1 MIILG
6 SEALENALRDFGA
19 TEKEAEVYI
28 FLAKRGAQKN
38 SDITKQLK
46 KNKGLVHRILN
57 NLQKKG
63 LVEAT
68 LEHPTRYIAVQ
79 FEKLIDSFIKSK
91 QEEVTRIEETKK
103 DLLSDWKKISKSELE
118 SPLEKFAVIEGNRK
132 IHHKISQMV
141 KETSSQLSMAL
152 TITDLFRAEQLGV
165 FDTLS
170 KHPMNSKLQFQ
181 ALTQLSKQ
189 NLKAIKILKPKLKP
203 NLVFRGINPDLGLPP
218 FSRMAIRDKEE
229 IVLFISDMNE
239 QYLEDY
245 KEVCL
250 VTNSKKIIQAFGV
263 VFEDLWDDSI
273 DIEDLIVKIETGK
286 SPPKTQLIK
295 NPERAKNSY
304 HEILDSAKDEILIV
318 TSSSGLIELSKNK
331 LQFEDWSKRG
341 ISIKIMAPI
350 VNENLT
356 FAQELLKWGEVR
368 HIPLGYFET
377 TIIDG
382 HHLFQFRYKPEKQ
395 KKPIDSEFFENTFY
409 TNDFNYVQKTKNILH
424 DLWRKTRIP
433 SSKSLRSITSFQ
445 LIPEKPS
452 VGHHSLERQSSF
464 MKNLEYTKR
473 KITEEG
479 VIEKIKNEKKL
490 SSRNSGSWSKI
501 NRYFGYKGLA
511 AIYPP
516 ANSAL
521 PDMVIGVLH
530 LDEDSP
536 FGNENGICVHVIQKN
551 GKTFNF
557 IPVAI
562 IQDNAKSIP
571 FRKKV
576 FEGYPVADNIML
588 VEKNE
593 IQVRV
598 KGKTLFAGWTKSISL
613 GFSNYTLP
621 AACLLFEGYGDI
633 KSGMYTNTAL
643 SGRRQ
648 EIWYNSFDAFCSFFL
663 PQLKHV
669 GSGTEAFF
677 ERDLFFFSKPPKLA
691 HQP

>member
-1 MIILG
+1 MDKEPIAKVLKSVG
-6 SEALENALRDFGA
+6 L
-19 TEKEAEVYI
+19 TEKETEVYI
-28 FLAKRGAQKN
+28 LIAKHGALQGREIVRQMKI
-38 SDITKQLK
+38 DKGQLY
-46 KNKGLVHRILN
+46 RILR

-63 LVEAT
+63 LVEVA
-68 LEHPTRYIAVQ
+68 LEYPTRFTAVP
-79 FEKLIDSFIKSK
+79 FETVIDTFIKSK
-91 QEEVTRIEETKK
+91 REEVAQIEEARK
-103 DLLSDWKKISKSELE
+103 DLLSVWNKISQTEIKSSLE
-118 SPLEKFAVIEGNRK
+118 RFAVIEGDKK

-152 TITDLFRAEQLGV
+152 TVADLFRAEQFGV
-165 FDTLS
+165 FDALS
-170 KHPMNSKLQFQ
+170 EHPKKSKLQFQ

-189 NLKAIKILKPKLKP
+189 NLKAAKVLVSKLPPNTSLK
-203 NLVFRGINPDLGLPP
+203 GTNPDIGSPP
-218 FSRMAIRDKEE
+218 FSRIVIRDKEE
-229 IVLFISDMNE
+229 IVIFISDINE
-239 QYLEDY
+239 QYLRGH

-250 VTNSKKIIQAFGV
+250 HTNCKKIIQAFSDD
-263 VFEDLWDDSI
+263 FEDLWDDSI
-273 DIEDLIVKIETGK
+273 NIEDLINEIENGV
-286 SPPKTQLIK
+286 SPPKTELIK
-295 NPERAKNSY
+295 NPETARDRY
-304 HEILDSAKDEILIV
+304 YEILDSAKDEILIV
-318 TSSSGLIELSKNK
+318 TSTTGLIKLSKK
-331 LQFEDWSKRG
+331 LQIEEWSRKG

-350 VNENLT
+350 VNENLAS
-356 FAQELLKWGEVR
+356 AQQLLNWGEVR

-382 HHLFQFRYKPEKQ
+382 HHLFQFRHETD
-395 KKPIDSEFFENTFY
+395 KKNPINSVFFKNTFY
-409 TNDFNYVQKTKNILH
+409 TNDFNYVQKTKNILK
-424 DLWRKTRIP
+424 DLWGKTRIP
-433 SSKSLRSITSFQ
+433 MSESLRSITGFQ

-452 VGHHSLERQSSF
+452 VGHHFVERKTSF

-473 KITEEG
+473 KITEKD

-490 SSRNSGSWSKI
+490 PIRNSGSWSKVV
-501 NRYFGYKGLA
+501 RFFGYKGLA

-521 PDMVIGVLH
+521 PDMIIGVIH
-530 LDEDSP
+530 HDEDST
-536 FGNENGICVHVIQKN
+536 FGNENWVYVNMIQKN
-551 GKTFNF
+551 EKTFDY
-557 IPVAI
+557 IPIAI

-598 KGKTLFAGWTKSISL
+598 KGKTLFAGWTKPISL
-613 GFSNYTLP
+613 GFLNYTLP
-621 AACLLFEGYGDI
+621 AAFLLFEGYGDI
-633 KSGMYTNTAL
+633 RSGIYTNTAL

-648 EIWYNSFDAFCSFFL
+648 EIWHNSYDAFCSFFL

-677 ERDLFFFSKPPKLA
+677 ERETLLFSKPPKLA